1 MMAQAAGKGSL
12 EAEQMAATVLRGRVA
27 VQAAIVAMKEITGQT
42 VILLLVTSVA
52 VWFLPYHR
60 EETT

>member
-1 MMAQAAGKGSL
+1 
-12 EAEQMAATVLRGRVA
+12 MAATVLRGRVA